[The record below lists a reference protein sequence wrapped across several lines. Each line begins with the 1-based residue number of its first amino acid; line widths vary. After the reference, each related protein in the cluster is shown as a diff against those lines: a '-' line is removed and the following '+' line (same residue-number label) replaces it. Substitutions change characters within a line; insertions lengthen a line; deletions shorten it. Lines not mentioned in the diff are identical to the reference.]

1 VTDLTDSTKPVLTPV
16 QDFRVNVARG
26 DLERVRHRDLA
37 TISNASL
44 LLELGALVSSL
55 YAVLGVL
62 DQVAETHP

>member
-1 VTDLTDSTKPVLTPV
+1 MDTTTEQPRPVLTPS

-44 LLELGALVSSL
+44 LLERGSLISSL
-55 YAVLGVL
+55 YTALAVL
-62 DQVAETHP
+62 DEVAEAHR